1 VNPSKGLPVVF
12 LLIVITSQLQAQ
24 NDSLFLWKNDVPGES
39 KPKSPPLLATID
51 DGSIRVVEITNPFVA
66 VFLPKASNKNGKSI
80 IVCPGGGYVRLAAH
94 KEGYTI
100 ANWLTELG
108 YTVFVLQYRVPNK
121 RDGTL
126 HDLQRALRVVRAN
139 AKTYGLDA
147 AKVGAMGFS
156 AGAHV
161 VARAALSETI
171 PPYPT
176 QDDADHES
184 ARPNCMI
191 LIYPAYLDGGSNRSL
206 SPDLK
211 ATAGIVDTFI
221 FQTMDDT
228 YVHSSFA
235 LATALQDSKANVE
248 LHILP
253 KGGHGYGMSP
263 GNDAAETWPKLLQ
276 HWLKEHL

>member
-1 VNPSKGLPVVF
+1 MHSSKSLLLVF
-12 LLIVITSQLQAQ
+12 LVVITNKLQAQ
-24 NDSLFLWKNDVPGES
+24 KDSVYLWTNDVPGES
-39 KPKSPPLLATID
+39 KSKSSPISATLD
-51 DGSIRVVEITNPFVA
+51 DGSIRVVEITNPFLA

-80 IVCPGGGYVRLAAH
+80 IVCPGGGYVRLAVH

-121 RDGTL
+121 RDGAR
-126 HDLQRALRVVRAN
+126 HDLQRALRLVRAN

-161 VARAALSETI
+161 VARTALTDTI
-171 PPYPT
+171 PLYPT
-176 QDDADHES
+176 QDNADQGS
-184 ARPNCMI
+184 ARPDCMI
-191 LIYPAYLDGGSNRSL
+191 LIYPAYLDGGANRSL

-211 ATAGIVDTFI
+211 ATAETVDTFI
-221 FQTMDDT
+221 FQTMDDS

-235 LATALQDSKANVE
+235 LATALRDAKANVE
-248 LHILP
+248 LHLPP
-253 KGGHGYGMSP
+253 KGGHGYGMTP
-263 GNDAAETWPKLLQ
+263 GNDAAETWPKLLEQ
-276 HWLKEHL
+276 WLKKHL